1 MSPSTFSLSLFA
13 PFLRRSKKYK
23 KLETDEPEKK
33 KQDEAND
40 ELTRINYKIVSFFN
54 RILNNH
60 DFHIYKHYVIGKID
74 GFLYY
79 IFFKSR
85 KFKIIAFHKC

>member
-40 ELTRINYKIVSFFN
+40 ELTRINYKM
-54 RILNNH
+54 L
-60 DFHIYKHYVIGKID
+60 
-74 GFLYY
+74 
-79 IFFKSR
+79 
-85 KFKIIAFHKC
+85 

>member
-33 KQDEAND
+33 KQEEAID
-40 ELTRINYKIVSFFN
+40 ELTRINFKIVSTIWFIFVSKLLY
-54 RILNNH
+54 ILENT
-60 DFHIYKHYVIGKID
+60 
-74 GFLYY
+74 FL
-79 IFFKSR
+79 
-85 KFKIIAFHKC
+85 

>member
-33 KQDEAND
+33 KQEEAID
-40 ELTRINYKIVSFFN
+40 ELTRINFKIVSTIWFIFVPKLLD
-54 RILNNH
+54 ILENT
-60 DFHIYKHYVIGKID
+60 
-74 GFLYY
+74 FL
-79 IFFKSR
+79 
-85 KFKIIAFHKC
+85 

>member
-33 KQDEAND
+33 KQEEAID
-40 ELTRINYKIVSFFN
+40 ELTRINFKIVSTKYLVYFVPKLLD
-54 RILNNH
+54 ILENT
-60 DFHIYKHYVIGKID
+60 
-74 GFLYY
+74 FL
-79 IFFKSR
+79 
-85 KFKIIAFHKC
+85 